1 MFENKSAPVISRA
14 AFARRMA
21 IVVGVVAAIVGVAL
35 VVGVLGYRYI
45 AGFGWVDSLLNASM
59 ILSAMGPVD
68 HLTTDASKVFAS
80 CYALFSGVVLIT
92 SLSIVM
98 APVFHRVLHL
108 FHVPAEDD
116 DDDEDGDRGAVS
128 AAPSRRRGRRRG

>member
-1 MFENKSAPVISRA
+1 MWEHKSAPVLSRR

-21 IVVGVVAAIVGVAL
+21 AWIAVVGGLVAAALFLGVA
-35 VVGVLGYRYI
+35 GYHWI

-68 HLTTDASKVFAS
+68 HLSTDAGKIFAS
-80 CYALFSGVVLIT
+80 GYALFSGVVLIT

-98 APVFHRVLHL
+98 APVFHRVLHR
-108 FHVPAEDD
+108 FHVADSDD
-116 DDDEDGDRGAVS
+116 
-128 AAPSRRRGRRRG
+128 PS

>member
-1 MFENKSAPVISRA
+1 MFEPKSAPVISRA

-21 IVVGVVAAIVGVAL
+21 LVVGVVAAIVAVAL
-35 VVGVLGYRYI
+35 LVGVLGYRYI
-45 AGFGWVDSLLNASM
+45 AGFGWIDSLLNAAM

-92 SLSIVM
+92 SLSVVI

-108 FHVPAEDD
+108 FHVSA
-116 DDDEDGDRGAVS
+116 EDGDGDGDDDK
-128 AAPSRRRGRRRG
+128 P